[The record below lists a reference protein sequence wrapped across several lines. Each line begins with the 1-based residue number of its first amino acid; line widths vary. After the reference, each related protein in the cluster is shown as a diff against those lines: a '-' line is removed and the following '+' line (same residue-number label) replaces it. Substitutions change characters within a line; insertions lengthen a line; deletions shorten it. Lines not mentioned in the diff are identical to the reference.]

1 MAWKRLKEPQ
11 KMSNPFSRRAWLKS
25 ATLAAGAACVTRP
38 VFANGDAM
46 PKGKSSHGFTNLSI
60 NENQFGPSPA
70 AIEAIRENAVYAH
83 EYPLESQETL
93 RNLIAKRERVEPE
106 QVILG
111 AGSSDITM
119 GASAYF
125 AKAGGNMVSSEPTFN
140 IVMAWAAKYGIEHIK
155 SPWTKDYG
163 VDLAS
168 IEKSI
173 TDETTLAYVCNPEN
187 PVGTILPQDELKA
200 FCQRVSKR
208 CPVLVDEAYID
219 YAGDVDQLTM
229 MDCVREGLPVIVLR
243 TFSKALGLGGMR
255 IGYAVTTPELAES
268 LSNYYVTGI
277 GCGCSHT
284 SLEAAIA
291 AYKDTEWT
299 QKVRE
304 QTAQS
309 RQFLCDYFE
318 RKGLFYIPS
327 KTTFVLAPT
336 EKSSKGIADAIFGA
350 FKIKTSP
357 RNYFEQD
364 YLRISMGTLPQ
375 MERLTQALDYVL

>member
-1 MAWKRLKEPQ
+1 
-11 KMSNPFSRRAWLKS
+11 MSNPFSRRAWLKS
-25 ATLAAGAACVTRP
+25 ATLAAGAACLTRP
-38 VFANGDAM
+38 TFANGDAL

-70 AIEAIRENAVYAH
+70 AIEAIRENAVYAN
-83 EYPLESQETL
+83 EYPLESQERL
-93 RNLIAKRERVEPE
+93 RNLIAKREGVDAS

-125 AKAGGNMVSSEPTFN
+125 AKAGTNMVSSDPTFN
-140 IVMAWAAKYGIEHIK
+140 IVMAWAAKYGVEHIK
-155 SPWTKDYG
+155 TPWRKDYG
-163 VDLAS
+163 IDLEG

-173 TDETTLAYVCNPEN
+173 TDKTSLAYVCNPEN
-187 PVGTILPQDELKA
+187 PVGSILPQTELRA
-200 FCQRVSKR
+200 FCKRVSKR
-208 CPVLVDEAYID
+208 CPVLIDEAYIH

-255 IGYAVTTPELAES
+255 IGYAVTTPEIAKS
-268 LSNYYVTGI
+268 LSEYYVTGI

-291 AYKDTEWT
+291 AYQDVDWT
-299 QKVRE
+299 KKVRE

-309 RQFLCDYFE
+309 RQFLCEYFE
-318 RKGLFYIPS
+318 RKGQPYIPS
-327 KTTFVLAPT
+327 HTTFVLAPT
-336 EKSSKGIADAIFGA
+336 TKSSSSIADAVFGA
-350 FKIKTSP
+350 FNIKISP
-357 RNYFEQD
+357 RNYFGQD

-375 MERLTQALDYVL
+375 MEQLTKALDYVI